1 MSLGY
6 LFVIQALFHNCRPS
20 VLGDRS
26 SIKGSGLFGCRMSFY
41 VMFFFFGYQAPNSV
55 ASLSGQFS
63 LQLSRHVSGC
73 IYDIYMVIEL
83 KMIVVVV
90 VVVVPL
96 LLLLLL
102 LQLLL
107 LLLVIVNIECG
118 GVWCSMWFHLV
129 PNLVPHLSAWLSH
142 Q

>member
-1 MSLGY
+1 MAFTGPRSQDYIY
-6 LFVIQALFHNCRPS
+6 LSSNNGAIPQCWQHIGDGGLYRALE
-20 VLGDRS
+20 
-26 SIKGSGLFGCRMSFY
+26 
-41 VMFFFFGYQAPNSV
+41 A
-55 ASLSGQFS
+55 GQFS
-63 LQLSRHVSGC
+63 LQLSHQVSGC

-102 LQLLL
+102 VLLQLLI

-118 GVWCSMWFHLV
+118 GACGSI
-129 PNLVPHLSAWLSH
+129 
-142 Q
+142 

>member
-1 MSLGY
+1 MITITD
-6 LFVIQALFHNCRPS
+6 VITKHCGVVPGL
-20 VLGDRS
+20 VLD
-26 SIKGSGLFGCRMSFY
+26 GL
-41 VMFFFFGYQAPNSV
+41 VV
-55 ASLSGQFS
+55 SLSGQFS
-63 LQLSRHVSGC
+63 LQLSHQVSGC

-102 LQLLL
+102 VLLQLLI

-118 GVWCSMWFHLV
+118 GACGSI
-129 PNLVPHLSAWLSH
+129 
-142 Q
+142 

>member
-1 MSLGY
+1 MAFTGPRSLDYIY
-6 LFVIQALFHNCRPS
+6 LSSNNGAIPQCWQHIGDGGLYRALE
-20 VLGDRS
+20 
-26 SIKGSGLFGCRMSFY
+26 
-41 VMFFFFGYQAPNSV
+41 A
-55 ASLSGQFS
+55 GQFR
-63 LQLSRHVSGC
+63 LQLSHQVSGC

-102 LQLLL
+102 VLLQLLI

-118 GVWCSMWFHLV
+118 GACGSI
-129 PNLVPHLSAWLSH
+129 
-142 Q
+142 

>member
-1 MSLGY
+1 MVAFTGPRSLDYIY
-6 LFVIQALFHNCRPS
+6 LSSNNGAIPQCWQHIGDGGLYRALE
-20 VLGDRS
+20 
-26 SIKGSGLFGCRMSFY
+26 
-41 VMFFFFGYQAPNSV
+41 A
-55 ASLSGQFS
+55 GQFS
-63 LQLSRHVSGC
+63 LQLSHQVSGC

-102 LQLLL
+102 VLLQLLI

-118 GVWCSMWFHLV
+118 GACGSI
-129 PNLVPHLSAWLSH
+129 
-142 Q
+142 